1 MMLGIPQLPC
11 NPIAVPELFPS
22 NKSAALSLYNC
33 AVYVGR
39 ALAFGATL
47 AGAQLAGLNEATTAT
62 TAAATAAATA
72 TAKATATAAAAAAAT
87 GVMQGGAAA
96 AEAASGTAAAAAG
109 AATPMIFVPM
119 DQVDLRLVQI
129 VYTAGDY
136 AAVMPT
142 FR

>member
-1 MMLGIPQLPC
+1 MPTVFSVRRCLVSFPSTAT
-11 NPIAVPELFPS
+11 AVPELFPA

-33 AVYVGR
+33 AVYFGR

-47 AGAQLAGLNEATTAT
+47 AGAQLARISEATTAT
-62 TAAATAAATA
+62 TAAATA
-72 TAKATATAAAAAAAT
+72 TAKATATAAAA
-87 GVMQGGAAA
+87 GMVKGGAAA
-96 AEAASGTAAAAAG
+96 TAAAAAG
-109 AATPMIFVPM
+109 AAAAAAGAAAPMIFVPM